1 MLRQAAVAGQ
11 FYSADPVLL
20 RRQILELTPAAASRQ
35 ALGIVS
41 PHAGYLY
48 SGAIAAATFAR
59 VTIPN
64 RVVIIGPNHHG
75 FGHPAA
81 IYADGSWETPLG
93 AVRVDADFAGRLLQR
108 CPQTGADS
116 AAHRFE
122 HSLEVQIPF
131 LQVRNPGARIVP
143 VCLGH
148 LPLAELL
155 ELGEGLAA
163 LVAADP
169 RPTLVVASSDMTHYE
184 TGEVARGKDQL
195 AIDRILALDPEGL
208 YRTVRER
215 RISMCGVL
223 PTVVLLAA
231 ARVLG
236 TAGAELIRYGNS
248 GDVTGDQQEVVGYA
262 GLAIWPA
269 ATP

>member
-11 FYSADPVLL
+11 FYNSDPLLL
-20 RRQILELTPAAASRQ
+20 RRQILELTPEATTRQ

-41 PHAGYLY
+41 PHAGYIY
-48 SGAIAAATFAR
+48 SGAIAAETFAR
-59 VTIPN
+59 VAIPD

-93 AVRVDADFAGRLLQR
+93 KVHVDADFAGRLLQR

-122 HSLEVQIPF
+122 HSLEVQVPF

-143 VCLGH
+143 LCLGH
-148 LPLAELL
+148 LPLTELL
-155 ELGEGLAA
+155 EIGEGLATLIA
-163 LVAADP
+163 EDLH
-169 RPTLVVASSDMTHYE
+169 PTLIVVSSDMTHYE
-184 TGEVARGKDQL
+184 AGEIARGKDQL
-195 AIDRILALDPEGL
+195 AIDCVLALDPEGL

-236 TAGAELIRYGNS
+236 ATGAELIRYGNS

-269 ATP
+269 ATS